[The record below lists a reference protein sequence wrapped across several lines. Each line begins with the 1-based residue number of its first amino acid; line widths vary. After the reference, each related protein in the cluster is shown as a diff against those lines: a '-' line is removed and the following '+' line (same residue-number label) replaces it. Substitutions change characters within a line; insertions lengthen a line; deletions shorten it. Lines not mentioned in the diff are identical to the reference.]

1 MSSPSLISD
10 LIQFWSP
17 LTMSKVVP
25 LHHQRGWA
33 ADVPWTSELCS
44 LLQLQPPLLGLVRQ
58 EGQQKCGY
66 QHFSRGVSLFRF
78 LGCNYH
84 TACIIYDL
92 IYCII
97 YHISLY
103 IYIERSPQC
112 GLFRSARRQVPH
124 WSWRVSGEDNQ
135 ALISSNCHHIINI
148 LSYHQ
153 ILII

>member
-1 MSSPSLISD
+1 MSSPSLTSD

-33 ADVPWTSELCS
+33 TDVPWSSELCP

-58 EGQQKCGY
+58 EGQQKCGD

-84 TACIIYDL
+84 TSCFIYDL

-103 IYIERSPQC
+103 IYILKGVHNVDFSGVRDDKCHTGVGES
-112 GLFRSARRQVPH
+112 
-124 WSWRVSGEDNQ
+124 RVRT
-135 ALISSNCHHIINI
+135 IK
-148 LSYHQ
+148 LSYRQ
-153 ILII
+153 IVII